1 KIFKKFK
8 DGKIFMQNNISE
20 LQKERLK
27 YVPKL
32 PKTLEDISKLEI
44 DEKEKTTSIDDAK
57 ELEKIFSNTFGK
69 SIVHFKQKS
78 ENKDSASLI
87 VGVVFSGGQAP
98 GGHNVISGLFDALK
112 RLNPKSQLYGYL
124 NGPSGVV
131 DCKYIELTKE
141 SVDSYRNLG
150 GFDLIG
156 SGRTK
161 IETDEQLEKS
171 LICAKDLQL
180 DGIVIIGGDDSNTN
194 AAILAEYFK
203 KKNISTSVVGVPK
216 TIDGDLKSFEV
227 EISFGF
233 DTACKVYSELI
244 GNIAKDAISAKKYYH
259 FIRLMGRSASHIA
272 LECALKTHPNVVL
285 IGEEILKKKK
295 TLKVITNKIADVIEK
310 RALSNKNYGI
320 VLVPE
325 GLIEF
330 IPEFKSLISEL
341 NKLLATGEQAEK
353 ELANQKDKMEYIKT
367 ILSKESKLCFEML
380 PKQIQQQLLLD
391 RDPHGNVK
399 VSQIETEKLLIETIK
414 KELKNRAFEG
424 AFNALS
430 HFFGYEGRS
439 GMPTNFDANYCYS
452 LGHVAA
458 LLINE
463 KLSGYMSS
471 LGNLDKDVSDWVAK
485 GVPITSLMNLELR
498 HGKQKPVI
506 KKALVELD
514 SKAFKYLVENREKW
528 ALNDYYMYP
537 GSIQYFGNSKVT
549 DATPITLSLK

>member
-1 KIFKKFK
+1 
-8 DGKIFMQNNISE
+8 MQNNISE

-44 DEKEKTTSIDDAK
+44 DEKEKTTSINDAK

-141 SVDSYRNLG
+141 RVDSYRNLG

-171 LICAKDLQL
+171 LICAKDLKL

-216 TIDGDLKSFEV
+216 TIDGDLKSKEV

-272 LECALKTHPNVVL
+272 LECALKTHPNIVL

-310 RALSNKNYGI
+310 RAKNNKNYGI

-341 NKLLATGEQAEK
+341 NKLLATGERAEK
-353 ELANQKDKMEYIKT
+353 ELANQKDKIEYIKT

-380 PKQIQQQLLLD
+380 PKQIQEQLLLD

-424 AFNALS
+424 KFNALS

-498 HGKQKPVI
+498 HGNQKPVI

-528 ALNDYYMYP
+528 ALNDFYTYP

>member
-1 KIFKKFK
+1 MKE
-8 DGKIFMQNNISE
+8 ISP
-20 LQKERLK
+20 LQKKRLEYK
-27 YVPKL
+27 PSL
-32 PKTLEDISKLEI
+32 PKILEDISDLEI
-44 DEKEKTTSIDDAK
+44 DEKGKTSSIADES
-57 ELEKIFSNTFGK
+57 ELKNLFPNTFGAPIVNFKK
-69 SIVHFKQKS
+69 SSKKEKKQLK
-78 ENKDSASLI
+78 

-98 GGHNVISGLFDALK
+98 GGHNVIAGLYDALK
-112 RLNPKSQLYGYL
+112 NLNSQSELYGYL

-131 DCKYIELTKE
+131 DCKYLDLTK
-141 SVDSYRNLG
+141 DLIDGFRNLG

-171 LICAKDLQL
+171 LSCAKDLKL

-203 KKNISTSVVGVPK
+203 KNKVLTKVIGVPK

-244 GNIAKDAISAKKYYH
+244 GNIAKDALSAKKYYH

-285 IGEEILKKKK
+285 IAEEILQKKK
-295 TLKVITNKIADVIEK
+295 TLKIVTSKIADVIEK
-310 RALSNKNYGI
+310 RSEKGKDYGTI
-320 VLVPE
+320 LVPE

-330 IPEFKSLISEL
+330 IPEFKALIAEL
-341 NKLLATGEQAEK
+341 NKLLATGEKTEI
-353 ELANQKDKMEYIKT
+353 ELNKLKSGDTKIEYISHV
-367 ILSKESKLCFEML
+367 LSKESKVCFENL
-380 PKQIQQQLLLD
+380 PKSIQEQLLLD

-399 VSQIETEKLLIETIK
+399 VSQIETEKLLIETVK
-414 KELKNRAFEG
+414 KELKNRGFKG
-424 AFNALS
+424 KFNALN

-439 GMPTNFDANYCYS
+439 GMPSNFDANYCYS
-452 LGHVAA
+452 LGYTAA

-463 KLSGYMSS
+463 GLTGYMSCI
-471 LGNLDKDVSDWVAK
+471 GNLNEDPQNWSPK

-498 HGKQKPVI
+498 HAKKKPVI
-506 KKALVELD
+506 KKALVEAD
-514 SKAFKYLVENREKW
+514 SKAFKYLEENREKW
-528 ALNDYYMYP
+528 AIEDLYTYP
-537 GSIQYFGNSKVT
+537 GSIQYFGDKEIT
-549 DATPITLSLK
+549 DSIPISLKLNSLK

>member
-1 KIFKKFK
+1 
-8 DGKIFMQNNISE
+8 MQEISP
-20 LQKERLK
+20 LQKKRLDYK
-27 YVPKL
+27 PSL
-32 PKTLEDISKLEI
+32 PKILEDISDLEI
-44 DEKEKTTSIDDAK
+44 DEKGKTSSIADES
-57 ELEKIFSNTFGK
+57 ELKNLFPNTFGAPIVNFKK
-69 SIVHFKQKS
+69 SSKKEKKQLK
-78 ENKDSASLI
+78 

-98 GGHNVISGLFDALK
+98 GGHNVIAGLYDALK
-112 RLNPKSQLYGYL
+112 NLNSKSELYGYL

-131 DCKYIELTKE
+131 DCKYLDLTK
-141 SVDSYRNLG
+141 DLIDGFRNLG

-171 LICAKDLQL
+171 LSCAKDLKL

-203 KKNISTSVVGVPK
+203 KNKVLTKVIGVPK

-244 GNIAKDAISAKKYYH
+244 GNIAKDALSAKKYYH

-285 IGEEILKKKK
+285 IAEEILQKKK
-295 TLKVITNKIADVIEK
+295 TLKIVTSKIADVIEK
-310 RALSNKNYGI
+310 RSEKGKDYGTI
-320 VLVPE
+320 LVPE

-330 IPEFKSLISEL
+330 IPEFKALIAEL
-341 NKLLATGEQAEK
+341 NKLLATGEKTEI
-353 ELANQKDKMEYIKT
+353 ELNKLKSGDTKIEYISRV
-367 ILSKESKLCFEML
+367 LSKESKACFENL
-380 PKQIQQQLLLD
+380 PNPIQEQLLLD

-399 VSQIETEKLLIETIK
+399 VSQIETEKLLIETVK
-414 KELKNRAFEG
+414 KELKNRGFKG
-424 AFNALS
+424 KFNALN

-439 GMPTNFDANYCYS
+439 GMPSNFDANYCYS
-452 LGHVAA
+452 LGYTAA

-463 KLSGYMSS
+463 GLTGYMSCI
-471 LGNLDKDVSDWVAK
+471 GNLNEDPQNWSPK

-498 HGKQKPVI
+498 HAKKKPVI
-506 KKALVELD
+506 KKALVEAD
-514 SKAFKYLVENREKW
+514 SKAFKYLKENREKW
-528 ALNDYYMYP
+528 AIEDLYTYP
-537 GSIQYFGNSKVT
+537 GAIQYFGDKEIT
-549 DATPITLSLK
+549 DSVPISLKLNSLK

>member
-1 KIFKKFK
+1 
-8 DGKIFMQNNISE
+8 MQNNISE

>member
-1 KIFKKFK
+1 MKE
-8 DGKIFMQNNISE
+8 ISP
-20 LQKERLK
+20 LQKKRLEYK
-27 YVPKL
+27 PSL
-32 PKTLEDISKLEI
+32 PKILEDISNLEI
-44 DEKEKTTSIDDAK
+44 DEKEKTSSIANES
-57 ELEKIFSNTFGK
+57 ELKNLFPNTFGAPIVNFKK
-69 SIVHFKQKS
+69 SSKKEKKQLK
-78 ENKDSASLI
+78 

-98 GGHNVISGLFDALK
+98 GGHNVIAGLYDALK
-112 RLNPKSQLYGYL
+112 NLNSQSELYGYL

-131 DCKYIELTKE
+131 DCKYLDLTK
-141 SVDSYRNLG
+141 DLIDGFRNLG

-171 LICAKDLQL
+171 LSCAKDLKL

-203 KKNISTSVVGVPK
+203 KNKVLTKVIGVPK

-244 GNIAKDAISAKKYYH
+244 GNIAKDALSAKKYYH

-285 IGEEILKKKK
+285 IAEEILQKKK
-295 TLKVITNKIADVIEK
+295 TLKIVTSKIADVIEK
-310 RALSNKNYGI
+310 RSEKGKDYGTI
-320 VLVPE
+320 LVPE

-330 IPEFKSLISEL
+330 IPEFKALIAEL
-341 NKLLATGEQAEK
+341 NKLLATGEKTEI
-353 ELANQKDKMEYIKT
+353 ELNKLKSGDTKIEYISHV
-367 ILSKESKLCFEML
+367 LSKESKVCFENL
-380 PKQIQQQLLLD
+380 PKSIQEQLLLD

-399 VSQIETEKLLIETIK
+399 VSQIETEKLLIETVK
-414 KELKNRAFEG
+414 KELKNRGFKG
-424 AFNALS
+424 KFNALN

-439 GMPTNFDANYCYS
+439 GMPSNFDANYCYS
-452 LGHVAA
+452 LGYTAA

-463 KLSGYMSS
+463 GLTGYMSCI
-471 LGNLDKDVSDWVAK
+471 GNLNEDPQNWSPK

-498 HGKQKPVI
+498 HAKKKPVI
-506 KKALVELD
+506 KKALVEAD
-514 SKAFKYLVENREKW
+514 SKAFKYLEENREKW
-528 ALNDYYMYP
+528 AIEDLYTYP
-537 GSIQYFGNSKVT
+537 GSIQYFGDKEIT
-549 DATPITLSLK
+549 DSIPISLKLNSLK

>member
-1 KIFKKFK
+1 
-8 DGKIFMQNNISE
+8 MQNNISE
-20 LQKERLK
+20 LQKERFK

-44 DEKEKTTSIDDAK
+44 DEKEKTTSIGDAK

-78 ENKDSASLI
+78 KNTDSASLI

-131 DCKYIELTKE
+131 DCKYLELTKE
-141 SVDSYRNLG
+141 TIDSYRNLG

-156 SGRTK
+156 SGRDK

-171 LICAKDLQL
+171 LICAKDLKL

-216 TIDGDLKSFEV
+216 TIDGDLKSKEV

-285 IGEEILKKKK
+285 IGEEILQKKK
-295 TLKVITNKIADVIEK
+295 TLKVITNKIADIIEK
-310 RALSNKNYGI
+310 RALRNKNYGI

-341 NKLLATGEQAEK
+341 NKLLATGEKAEK
-353 ELANQKDKMEYIKT
+353 ELANQKDKIEYIKT

-414 KELKNRAFEG
+414 KELKNRAFEDK
-424 AFNALS
+424 FNALS

-471 LGNLDKDVSDWVAK
+471 VGNLDKDVSDWVAK

-498 HGKQKPVI
+498 HDKQKPVI

-549 DATPITLSLK
+549 DATPITLSLN